1 MKKCPYCAE
10 QIQDEAILCR
20 YCGKDLVSVNTLPA
34 GPRTS
39 TSQQIPSNNAPNRS
53 QPAKQELPPL
63 VWRQKL
69 IWRAF
74 LFGLMFSF
82 FIFSLNFYLSRS
94 LGIFLTSGFI
104 SNAFFEGLT
113 NVVVYFIVYI
123 IFGSIWRSIFKKS
136 ANQDENVRKFMLSS
150 EFIFAVV
157 CVIVFIFAMIGIQ
170 DLISRRTT
178 AGTAGLTANGPVILQ
193 TSTPERLS
201 TSVPATRTK
210 EPTIVLTPTETP
222 LSGQV
227 VALRSRLLG
236 YKAVLSSEDK
246 GYIVQNYMDG
256 MTIEVANSY
265 ITITLA
271 KSPVEERDFKEL
283 AYELISI
290 IAFETHVNMDWDI
303 VGIKVISRNMA
314 DYTIAGFVEGHD
326 NLTKMAESVDHR
338 DMVEYEKYYE

>member
-20 YCGKDLVSVNTLPA
+20 YCGKDLVSMDKIPT
-34 GPRTS
+34 GHRTS

-53 QPAKQELPPL
+53 QPVRQELPPL
-63 VWRQKL
+63 MWRQKL

-74 LFGLMFSF
+74 LFGLGFSF
-82 FIFSLNFYLSRS
+82 FLFTLNVYLSRS
-94 LGIFLTSGFI
+94 LGIILTSGFT
-104 SNAFFEGLT
+104 SNAILQGLT
-113 NVVVYFIVYI
+113 NVVVYFIVYLAI
-123 IFGSIWRSIFKKS
+123 GSIWRSFFKKS
-136 ANQDENVRKFMLSS
+136 VNLDENARKLMLSA
-150 EFIFAVV
+150 EFFLVLVCVFAVN
-157 CVIVFIFAMIGIQ
+157 FSLIGLQ
-170 DLISRRTT
+170 DLISQRTMT
-178 AGTAGLTANGPVILQ
+178 DTGNMTANGPVILQ
-193 TSTPERLS
+193 SPTLDRLS
-201 TSVPATRTK
+201 TSLPATRTK
-210 EPTIVLTPTETP
+210 EPTISLTPTETP

-236 YKAVLSSEDK
+236 YKAVLSSKDK

-271 KSPVEERDFKEL
+271 KSPVEERDFEEL

-290 IAFETHVNMDWDI
+290 IAYETHVNMDWDVI
-303 VGIKVISRNMA
+303 GVKVISRNMS

-326 NLTKMAESVDHR
+326 NLAKMAESVDHR

>member
-20 YCGKDLVSVNTLPA
+20 YCGKDLVSTDKIPT
-34 GPRTS
+34 GHRTS
-39 TSQQIPSNNAPNRS
+39 TSQPIPSNNAPNRP
-53 QPAKQELPPL
+53 QPARQELPPL
-63 VWRQKL
+63 MWRQKL

-74 LFGLMFSF
+74 LFGLMYSF
-82 FIFSLNFYLSRS
+82 FLFSMNFYFRISTNASNSSALANTI
-94 LGIFLTSGFI
+94 GTGF
-104 SNAFFEGLT
+104 S
-113 NVVVYFIVYI
+113 NVVIYFFVYLVI
-123 IFGSIWRSIFKKS
+123 GSIWRRLFKKS
-136 ANQDENVRKFMLSS
+136 FNLDENARKSILSA
-150 EFIFAVV
+150 EFLVVFGCILAVTFS
-157 CVIVFIFAMIGIQ
+157 IIGIQ
-170 DLISRRTT
+170 NLISKRTMNAT
-178 AGTAGLTANGPVILQ
+178 VSLTANGPVIMQ
-193 TSTPERLS
+193 SPSPEPSST
-201 TSVPATRTK
+201 TVPATRTK

-236 YKAVLSSEDK
+236 YKAVLSSKDK

-303 VGIKVISRNMA
+303 VGIKVISRKMA